1 VFHLTTHSFVGVWR
15 LTAWDFTD
23 QASGQVSLPWEGR
36 ASGEFRFDENG
47 GVAVQM
53 MREGRPLESA
63 QGGPSWAASLTP
75 EQRVE
80 VLDGYLAY
88 WGTYSADFAAHTL
101 HLHLNG
107 SLRPGWVNGE
117 QQRRFAFSDDGR
129 QLTLYYV
136 VEQGTHRLTWR
147 KTP

>member
-1 VFHLTTHSFVGVWR
+1 MADSFVGLWK

-23 QASGQVSLPWEGR
+23 QASGVVSLPWEGQ

-53 MREGRPLESA
+53 MRAGRPLESA

-75 EQRVE
+75 EQRIE
-80 VLDGYLAY
+80 ALDGYLAY
-88 WGTYSADFAAHTL
+88 WGSYSADFAAKTL
-101 HLHLNG
+101 HLRLHG
-107 SLRPGWVNGE
+107 SLRPGWANGE
-117 QQRRFAFSDDGR
+117 QQRSFEFSEDGR
-129 QLTLYYV
+129 QLTLVYV

-147 KTP
+147 RAL

>member
-1 VFHLTTHSFVGVWR
+1 VLHLITPAFAGVWK

-23 QASGQVSLPWEGR
+23 QASGQVSLPWDGR

-75 EQRVE
+75 EQRLE
-80 VLDGYLAY
+80 ALDGYLAY
-88 WGTYSADFAAHTL
+88 WGTYTADFAAKTL
-101 HLHLNG
+101 HLYLDA
-107 SLRPGWVNGE
+107 SLRPGWVRRE
-117 QQRRFAFSDDGR
+117 QQRRFEFSNDGQ
-129 QLTLYYV
+129 QLTLFYA

-147 KTP
+147 KAP